1 MTRHNPLSISEMKI
15 IVFNKMKNKK
25 MSYEDAC
32 KELNGEIDQMVENS
46 KKKNTKKEKPSLDF
60 DKIFSKIK
68 DE

>member
-1 MTRHNPLSISEMKI
+1 MTRNNPLSVIEMKI

-25 MSYEDAC
+25 MSYDEAC
-32 KELNGEIDQMVENS
+32 KELKGEIDQMVENS